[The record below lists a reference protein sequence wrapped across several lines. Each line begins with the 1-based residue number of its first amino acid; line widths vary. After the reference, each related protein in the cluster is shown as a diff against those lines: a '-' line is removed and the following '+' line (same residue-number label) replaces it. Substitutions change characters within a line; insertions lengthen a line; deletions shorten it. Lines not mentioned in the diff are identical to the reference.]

1 MNKEALL
8 AALETPKTI
17 NALQVIVNPGGSIA
31 AVRMVLTQMRDAGLV
46 RFDVETG
53 LWSLKASPKQ

>member
-17 NALQVIVNPGGSIA
+17 NALQVIVNPGGSIVGCPNGSHA
-31 AVRMVLTQMRDAGLV
+31 AATLGL
-46 RFDVETG
+46 
-53 LWSLKASPKQ
+53 